1 MDTQAGM
8 SIAAAG
14 STPTVQSEVGS
25 SAVTGLVARWAIS
38 TSTVTTFETI
48 FIRDALRASST
59 GLATEVYS
67 STLRSMVPH
76 NATFNSSPLPG
87 AHPTTARW
95 DTADAIMRS
104 LDTAHPTHAESV
116 LTTSLSDNE
125 APKTFHSSPDTSI
138 PPKPSGDLFGHNIF
152 GPSPSVMSSLDA
164 EAQAS
169 STRTEAAMPT
179 PELDKHEAQEH
190 AALHIADIL
199 PLNQLLKGNVLKKHQ
214 IFGAFFIP
222 LNISEDSISLAHV
235 HDLDRI
241 VVVNKPGQVSGGQPS
256 VDGTSSTTPRPIS
269 TTHTPEVS
277 VPPVPATPAVP
288 TTPASIALPTSL
300 SSSTKSLSKST
311 SSKFMLSST
320 TSTLQTSTESSSP
333 SPSTPSTT
341 ASVNAT
347 NVPAISNP
355 STSTVTMITTVYPE
369 DPTVTAQ
376 GPQRH
381 VSLPT
386 ATVMDVLCIP
396 ETTVRQHT
404 MGDGPMAS
412 IQENTVIIHKT
423 HHGSTCA
430 VVSTKTISH
439 SEGTAIATKDPMTG
453 RITSMRV
460 NPTVSSHL
468 GSFFTTHMPVPTS

>member
-1 MDTQAGM
+1 MQAGM
-8 SIAAAG
+8 SIAATG
-14 STPTVQSEVGS
+14 STPTVQSGISS
-25 SAVTGLVARWAIS
+25 SATTGLVARWAVS

-48 FIRDALRASST
+48 FVRDTMQASST
-59 GLATEVYS
+59 GLATEVHS
-67 STLRSMVPH
+67 STLRSMAPH

-87 AHPTTARW
+87 VHPTTVRW

-104 LDTAHPTHAESV
+104 LDTAHPTHAESA
-116 LTTSLSDNE
+116 LTTSLSENE
-125 APKTFHSSPDTSI
+125 APKTFHSSPATCL

-152 GPSPSVMSSLDA
+152 GPPPSDMTSLYA

-169 STRTEAAMPT
+169 STRTEAAMAT
-179 PELDKHEAQEH
+179 PELDKHDAQEH

-222 LNISEDSISLAHV
+222 LNISEDAISLAHV

-241 VVVNKPGQVSGGQPS
+241 VVPS
-256 VDGTSSTTPRPIS
+256 VGGTSSTTPHPTS

-277 VPPVPATPAVP
+277 VPPVSATPAVP
-288 TTPASIALPTSL
+288 TSPASVASPTSS
-300 SSSTKSLSKST
+300 SSSTKSLPESN
-311 SSKFMLSST
+311 SSKIVLPST

-333 SPSTPSTT
+333 SPSSPNTM
-341 ASVNAT
+341 ASVDAT
-347 NVPAISNP
+347 NVPAIP
-355 STSTVTMITTVYPE
+355 DLSTSTVTMITTVYPE
-369 DPTVTAQ
+369 DATVTAQ

-386 ATVMDVLCIP
+386 ATMVDGLCIP

-430 VVSTKTISH
+430 PVSTKTIPH
-439 SEGTAIATKDPMTG
+439 SEGTAIATDDLMTG
-453 RITSMRV
+453 SITSKRV
-460 NPTVSSHL
+460 IPTVSGHP

>member
-1 MDTQAGM
+1 MQAGM
-8 SIAAAG
+8 SIAA
-14 STPTVQSEVGS
+14 TGS
-25 SAVTGLVARWAIS
+25 SPTIQSDVNSSAATGLVARWAIS

-48 FIRDALRASST
+48 FIRDAMQAAST

-67 STLRSMVPH
+67 STLRSTVPH
-76 NATFNSSPLPG
+76 NATFNSSPSPSG
-87 AHPTTARW
+87 NPTTARW

-104 LDTAHPTHAESV
+104 LDTAHPTQAESV
-116 LTTSLSDNE
+116 LTTSLSENE
-125 APKTFHSSPDTSI
+125 APKTFHSSPATSI

-152 GPSPSVMSSLDA
+152 GPSPNVMSSLYA

-169 STRTEAAMPT
+169 STRTEADMPT
-179 PELDKHEAQEH
+179 PELDKHGAREH

-199 PLNQLLKGNVLKKHQ
+199 PLNQLLKGDVLKKHQ

-222 LNISEDSISLAHV
+222 LNISEDAIILAHV

-241 VVVNKPGQVSGGQPS
+241 VVVNKPGQVADIPPS
-256 VDGTSSTTPRPIS
+256 TSITTPHPTS
-269 TTHTPEVS
+269 TIHTPEVN
-277 VPPVPATPAVP
+277 VPPVSATPAVP
-288 TTPASIALPTSL
+288 TTPASTALPTSS

-311 SSKFMLSST
+311 SSKIVLPST

-333 SPSTPSTT
+333 SPSTPSTM
-341 ASVNAT
+341 ASVHAT
-347 NVPAISNP
+347 DVPAIPNP
-355 STSTVTMITTVYPE
+355 STSTVTMITTVHPE
-369 DPTVTAQ
+369 DATVTAQ

-381 VSLPT
+381 ISLPT
-386 ATVMDVLCIP
+386 ATMVGGLCIP

-423 HHGSTCA
+423 HRGSTCA
-430 VVSTKTISH
+430 PVSTKTIPH
-439 SEGTAIATKDPMTG
+439 SEGTAIATDDPMTE
-453 RITSMRV
+453 RITSKRV
-460 NPTVSSHL
+460 IPTVSGHP

>member
-1 MDTQAGM
+1 MQAAM
-8 SIAAAG
+8 SFAATG
-14 STPTVQSEVGS
+14 SGPAIHSGVSS
-25 SAVTGLVARWAIS
+25 SAATGLVARWAIS

-48 FIRDALRASST
+48 FIRDAKQASST
-59 GLATEVYS
+59 ALATDVHS

-76 NATFNSSPLPG
+76 NATSNSSPLPG
-87 AHPTTARW
+87 VHSTTVRW
-95 DTADAIMRS
+95 DTADAIIRS

-116 LTTSLSDNE
+116 LTTSLSEDE
-125 APKTFHSSPDTSI
+125 APKILYSSPATSI

-152 GPSPSVMSSLDA
+152 GPPPSVMSYLYA
-164 EAQAS
+164 EAEAS

-190 AALHIADIL
+190 VALHIADIL

-222 LNISEDSISLAHV
+222 LNTSEDAISLAHL
-235 HDLDRI
+235 HDLDKI
-241 VVVNKPGQVSGGQPS
+241 VVPS
-256 VDGTSSTTPRPIS
+256 VGGTSGTTPHPTS

-277 VPPVPATPAVP
+277 VPPASATSAMP
-288 TTPASIALPTSL
+288 TTPAAIASSTSS
-300 SSSTKSLSKST
+300 SSSTKSLSKNT
-311 SSKFMLSST
+311 SRTVLPLT
-320 TSTLQTSTESSSP
+320 TSTLQTSRETSSP
-333 SPSTPSTT
+333 SPPLPSTI
-341 ASVNAT
+341 ASVDAI
-347 NVPAISNP
+347 NVPAIPNP

-369 DPTVTAQ
+369 DATVTAQ
-376 GPQRH
+376 GPQRQ

-386 ATVMDVLCIP
+386 ATMVGGLCIP

-430 VVSTKTISH
+430 PVSTKTIPH
-439 SEGTAIATKDPMTG
+439 SEGTAIATEDTMTG
-453 RITSMRV
+453 MITSKRV
-460 NPTVSSHL
+460 IPTVHGSP